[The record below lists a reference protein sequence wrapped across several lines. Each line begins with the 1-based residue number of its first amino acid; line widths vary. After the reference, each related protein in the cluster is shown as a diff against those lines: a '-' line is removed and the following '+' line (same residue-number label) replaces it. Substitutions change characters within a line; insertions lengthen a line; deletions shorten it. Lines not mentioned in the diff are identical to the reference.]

1 MKEIKLIKAKAL
13 KNFSYDFK
21 RITKGDIFECDYDF
35 FTQMYNI
42 PTNDPMIDYAEI
54 ESEVNKED
62 KVELEVNKENKEQKI
77 TRKKK

>member
-1 MKEIKLIKAKAL
+1 MKENKLVKAKAL

-21 RITKGDIFECDYDF
+21 RIIKGDIFECDYNF
-35 FTQMYNI
+35 FIQMYNI

-62 KVELEVNKENKEQKI
+62 KIESEINKEDKNELEINK
-77 TRKKK
+77 